1 MRYLL
6 YTVLIFIVASVI
18 KIDLTE
24 GTVPLAAFSQEQQQ
38 CNDQISVKYTSVV
51 TVPGDSVQSLL
62 AAYSSDVD
70 LSIPE
75 KMAKFYELNP
85 HLQKQAIVPGETIKL
100 PIYSNVDDHCKIMA
114 N

>member
-6 YTVLIFIVASVI
+6 YTVIIFIVAAII

-24 GTVPLAAFSQEQQQ
+24 GTVPLAAFSTEQQQ
-38 CNDQISVKYTSVV
+38 CNDQISVKYTTVV

-62 AAYSSDVD
+62 ATFPSDVD

-75 KMAKFYELNP
+75 KMAHFYELNP

-100 PIYSNVDDHCKIMA
+100 PIYVSVEGHCEE
-114 N
+114 